1 MASEDGHIDGHS
13 RECGTQWCKSLGR
26 LGRPDVLGL
35 GPWAGA
41 GQGAIVAERQA
52 VAPAATPAPHGLA
65 QPGDAPSRARWSK
78 GAGGCPEP
86 QGQPIQELTIGG
98 SRADQHRRHWNR
110 RSRTGIS
117 RPLGAG
123 TGVVGLI
130 EIPRGSPARRGA
142 GPGVRTDRRCHSVR
156 RHCSRSVPSAARRRQ
171 SVRHCGAGDRG
182 RCVSGCLRCSQSRF
196 PLFRKEEVIRQ
207 GVVRLISHGR
217 GQNKSR
223 HLPNRRGKTAAA
235 GGGKCKPVQRQL
247 GTAEKS
253 E

>member
-1 MASEDGHIDGHS
+1 MASEDGHTDGHS

-26 LGRPDVLGL
+26 PGRPDVLGL

-52 VAPAATPAPHGLA
+52 GAPAATPAPHGLA
-65 QPGDAPSRARWSK
+65 QPGDAPSRAKWSK

-86 QGQPIQELTIGG
+86 TGTTHP
-98 SRADQHRRHWNR
+98 RVDHRRLPGGPAQ
-110 RSRTGIS
+110 TA
-117 RPLGAG
+117 GAG

-130 EIPRGSPARRGA
+130 EIPWGSPARRGA

-182 RCVSGCLRCSQSRF
+182 RCVRGCLRCSQSRF
-196 PLFRKEEVIRQ
+196 LLFRKEEVVRQ

-223 HLPNRRGKTAAA
+223 HLPDRRGKTAAA
-235 GGGKCKPVQRQL
+235 GGRKCKPV
-247 GTAEKS
+247 
-253 E
+253 